1 MIKDIVKDQSFLAR
15 ISEPATREDL
25 PVAQDLI
32 DTLKAHEGS
41 CVGLA
46 ANMIGI
52 SRQIIIVKV
61 GLSSLVMFNPKITM
75 QQSPYKTEEGCL
87 SLEGMRET
95 TRFLIIEVEYLD
107 QKWQK
112 KKKRFRG
119 FTAQIIQH
127 GVDHL
132 NGVII

>member
-95 TRFLIIEVEYLD
+95 TRFLIIDVEYLD

-127 GVDHL
+127 EVDHL

>member
-61 GLSSLVMFNPKITM
+61 GLSSLVMFNPKIT
-75 QQSPYKTEEGCL
+75 
-87 SLEGMRET
+87 
-95 TRFLIIEVEYLD
+95 
-107 QKWQK
+107 
-112 KKKRFRG
+112 
-119 FTAQIIQH
+119 A
-127 GVDHL
+127 
-132 NGVII
+132 

>member
-75 QQSPYKTEEGCL
+75 QQSPYKTEEGYL

-112 KKKRFRG
+112 RKKRFRG

-127 GVDHL
+127 EVDHL

>member
-15 ISEPATREDL
+15 ISEFATREDL

-127 GVDHL
+127 EVDHL

>member
-61 GLSSLVMFNPKITM
+61 GLSILVMFHPKITM
-75 QQSPYKTEEGCL
+75 QQSPYKTDEGCL

-127 GVDHL
+127 EVDHL

>member
-61 GLSSLVMFNPKITM
+61 GLSSLVMFNPKITL

-127 GVDHL
+127 EVDHL

>member
-127 GVDHL
+127 EVDHL

>member
-1 MIKDIVKDQSFLAR
+1 
-15 ISEPATREDL
+15 
-25 PVAQDLI
+25 
-32 DTLKAHEGS
+32 
-41 CVGLA
+41 
-46 ANMIGI
+46 
-52 SRQIIIVKV
+52 
-61 GLSSLVMFNPKITM
+61 MFNPKITM

-127 GVDHL
+127 EVDHL

>member
-112 KKKRFRG
+112 KKKRFCG

-127 GVDHL
+127 EVDHL

>member
-1 MIKDIVKDQSFLAR
+1 M
-15 ISEPATREDL
+15 
-25 PVAQDLI
+25 
-32 DTLKAHEGS
+32 
-41 CVGLA
+41 
-46 ANMIGI
+46 
-52 SRQIIIVKV
+52 
-61 GLSSLVMFNPKITM
+61 
-75 QQSPYKTEEGCL
+75 

-127 GVDHL
+127 EVDHL

>member
-75 QQSPYKTEEGCL
+75 QEGCL

-127 GVDHL
+127 EVDHL

>member
-87 SLEGMRET
+87 SLEGMRDT

-127 GVDHL
+127 EVDHL